1 MSKHQLTDLNVEKQL
16 LSRESTKL
24 PPRQRLELLMKAKK
38 YPIVKKKTAAERQ
51 ITEMINFYDLCCL
64 MLAQYFPNES
74 AKNNFIMLNYI
85 RALKSPSSILPDKLA
100 EAFKLLDGYEDLE
113 KRVTAIQDLFCQYQ
127 YSFPDLYEYHCLYN
141 IATTQISDI
150 IQETNQLILDDPHL
164 IEENLKCWDLLP

>member
-1 MSKHQLTDLNVEKQL
+1 MSKHQLPDLNVEEHL
-16 LSRESTKL
+16 LSKEATKL

-51 ITEMINFYDLCCL
+51 IIEMINFYDLCCL

-74 AKNNFIMLNYI
+74 AKSNFIMLNYMK
-85 RALKSPSSILPDKLA
+85 AMKTPSSLVTDKLA

-113 KRVTAIQDLFCQYQ
+113 KRVTSIQYLFWQYQ

-141 IATTQISDI
+141 IATTRISDI
-150 IQETNQLILDDPHL
+150 IQETNQLIVDDPHL
-164 IEENLKCWDLLP
+164 IEETLKCWELLS